1 MTDKQ
6 LIQEIA
12 SGNHQAFTDI
22 YNRYRSEFINF
33 IRKGYTC
40 TDDTIFDLYQDSCVA
55 LYDNICQGR
64 LTASNLTVHLKTY
77 LFSIG
82 RKKLVDHIRRTQT
95 KKHIGFID
103 NIMPDADFNTEY
115 FDECSERN
123 AIIMQAVNEMTE
135 PCSSILLLYYWDDMS
150 CSDIASQ
157 QGYSNADSAKTQK
170 SKCMKKLKLYI
181 KQIL

>member
-1 MTDKQ
+1 MTDNK

-12 SGNHQAFTDI
+12 EGNNWAFTYLYESHRD
-22 YNRYRSEFINF
+22 EFVNF
-33 IRKGYTC
+33 IRKNYLC
-40 TDDTIFDLYQDSCVA
+40 ADDIIFDLYQDSCVA

-64 LTASNLTVHLKTY
+64 LTATNLSVRIKTY

-82 RKKLVDHIRRTQT
+82 KKKLVDYIRRTQS
-95 KKHIGFID
+95 KKHMGFID
-103 NIMPDADFNTEY
+103 NIMPGTDFNTEY

-135 PCSSILLLYYWDDMS
+135 PCNSILMLYYWDDMS
-150 CSDIASQ
+150 CKDIATQ

-170 SKCMKKLKLYI
+170 SKCMKKLKSYI
-181 KQIL
+181 KSLL